1 MFETTVTQTQA
12 LSDAEIPREQRTLRA
27 GGTVPLVRNPPLIV
41 RLWLVVEMA
50 LLFLAA
56 PLVMTWLVHGE
67 RVPLLSDYIPPGT
80 KIPIFVALLPVLA
93 IAALL
98 LLADPTF
105 RLRDE
110 LRRGLG
116 WRNALSIIVIFLL
129 MGGAATWWVQTYHP
143 GWFLEFPTNRPE
155 TYRKIMIAYPI
166 FSVAAQELLYRP
178 FFFHRYGPLFGAHA
192 WLIVI
197 VNGLLFGYAH
207 IVMGSAFAIAATAMG
222 GLILAA
228 RYAMTRSFWAV
239 FIEHTLWGW
248 LVFTIGLGRYFFTGV
263 SNV

>member
-1 MFETTVTQTQA
+1 M
-12 LSDAEIPREQRTLRA
+12 SDAALPTTKKFMRA
-27 GGTVPLVRNPPLIV
+27 GGTVPLVRTPSIPM
-41 RLWLVVEMA
+41 RLWLLVEMA
-50 LLFLAA
+50 LLFGAV
-56 PLVMTWLVHGE
+56 PIVMTWIVHGE
-67 RVPLLSDYIPPGT
+67 RIPLLSEYIPPGT
-80 KIPIFVALLPVLA
+80 KIPIFVALLPVLC

-98 LLADPTF
+98 LLIDPTF

-116 WRNALSIIVIFLL
+116 WRNALSIVLIFLI
-129 MGGAATWWVQTYHP
+129 MGGAATLWIKTYHP
-143 GWFLEFPTNRPE
+143 AWFLEFPTNRPE
-155 TYRKIMIAYPI
+155 TYKRIMLAYPI
-166 FSVAAQELLYRP
+166 FSVAAQELLYRS
-178 FFFHRYGPLFGAHA
+178 FYFHRYGPLFGTHA

-197 VNGLLFGYAH
+197 ANGLLFGYAH
-207 IVMGSAFAIAATAMG
+207 IVMGSTFAVAATTLG

>member
-1 MFETTVTQTQA
+1 MTTLTDMGV
-12 LSDAEIPREQRTLRA
+12 PREQRALRA
-27 GGTVPLVRNPPLIV
+27 GGTVPPVRKPSLPM

-50 LLFLAA
+50 LLFGAA
-56 PLVMTWLVHGE
+56 PIVMYWLVHGE
-67 RVPLLSDYIPPGT
+67 RIPLLSAYIPPGT
-80 KIPIFVALLPVLA
+80 KIPIFVALLPVLF
-93 IAALL
+93 IAAFLL
-98 LLADPTF
+98 LIDPTF

-110 LRRGLG
+110 LRRGFG
-116 WRNALSIIVIFLL
+116 WRNALSIVLILLIV
-129 MGGAATWWVQTYHP
+129 GGAATWWIKTYHP
-143 GWFLEFPTNRPE
+143 SWFLEFPTNRPE
-155 TYRKIMIAYPI
+155 TYRRIMLAYPI

-178 FFFHRYGPLFGAHA
+178 FFFHRYGPLFGSRA

-207 IVMGSAFAIAATAMG
+207 IVMGSTFAIAATTLG

-248 LVFTIGLGRYFFTGV
+248 LVFTIGLGRYFFAGV
-263 SNV
+263 SNL

>member
-1 MFETTVTQTQA
+1 M
-12 LSDAEIPREQRTLRA
+12 RA
-27 GGTVPLVRNPPLIV
+27 GGTIPATGVLSWPVW
-41 RLWLVVEMA
+41 LWRWIEMA
-50 LLFLAA
+50 LLFGLA
-56 PLVMTWLVHGE
+56 PIVMTWLVHGE
-67 RVPLLSDYIPPGT
+67 RIPLLSDYIPAGT
-80 KIPIFVALLPVLA
+80 KIPIFVVLLPVLF
-93 IAALL
+93 IAAFLL
-98 LLADPTF
+98 LIDPTF

-116 WRNALSIIVIFLL
+116 WRNALSIVLIFLI
-129 MGGAATWWVQTYHP
+129 MGGAATWWIQTYHP
-143 GWFLEFPTNRPE
+143 AWFLEFPTNRPE
-155 TYRKIMIAYPI
+155 TYKRIMIAYPI

-178 FFFHRYGPLFGAHA
+178 FFFHRYGALFGTQA

-207 IVMGSAFAIAATAMG
+207 IVMGSTFAVAATALG

>member
-1 MFETTVTQTQA
+1 M
-12 LSDAEIPREQRTLRA
+12 RA
-27 GGTVPLVRNPPLIV
+27 GGTVPLVRTPSL
-41 RLWLVVEMA
+41 LMGTWLLLEMA
-50 LLFLAA
+50 LLFGAA
-56 PLVMTWLVHGE
+56 PIVMTWLVHGE
-67 RVPLLSDYIPPGT
+67 RIPLLSEYIPAGT
-80 KIPIFVALLPVLA
+80 KIPIFVALLPVLF
-93 IAALL
+93 IAAFLL
-98 LLADPTF
+98 LIDPTF

-116 WRNALSIIVIFLL
+116 WRNALSIVIIFLI
-129 MGGAATWWVQTYHP
+129 MGGAATWFIKTYHP
-143 GWFLEFPTNRPE
+143 SWFFEFPTHRPE
-155 TYRKIMIAYPI
+155 TYKRIMLAYPF
-166 FSVAAQELLYRP
+166 FSVAAQELLYRS
-178 FFFHRYGPLFGAHA
+178 FFFHRYGPLFGTHA

-207 IVMGSAFAIAATAMG
+207 IVMGSTFAIAATALG

>member
-1 MFETTVTQTQA
+1 M
-12 LSDAEIPREQRTLRA
+12 SDAALPTTKKFMRA
-27 GGTVPLVRNPPLIV
+27 GGTVPLVRTPSIPM
-41 RLWLVVEMA
+41 RLWLLVEMA
-50 LLFLAA
+50 LLFGAA
-56 PLVMTWLVHGE
+56 PIVMTWIVHGE
-67 RVPLLSDYIPPGT
+67 RIPLLSEYIPPGT
-80 KIPIFVALLPVLA
+80 KIPIFVALLPVLC

-98 LLADPTF
+98 LLIDPTF

-116 WRNALSIIVIFLL
+116 WRNALSIVLIFLI
-129 MGGAATWWVQTYHP
+129 MGGAATLWIKTYHP
-143 GWFLEFPTNRPE
+143 AWFLEFPTNRPE
-155 TYRKIMIAYPI
+155 TYKRIMLAYPI
-166 FSVAAQELLYRP
+166 FSVAAQELLYRS
-178 FFFHRYGPLFGAHA
+178 FYFHRYGPLFGTHA

-197 VNGLLFGYAH
+197 ANGLLFGYAH
-207 IVMGSAFAIAATAMG
+207 IVMGSTFAVAATTLG